1 MPRELTVPSAER
13 MLRARSGLMERGM
26 TERDIA
32 AAVQSGALIRVRRGW
47 YVAGDD
53 WADLWREGRHLLEV
67 VAVRREATYAAPPFC
82 LESAAVLHGLP
93 LYRTQ
98 PSAVHTLTA
107 PTSHS
112 RRRSGVAR
120 HSLALGEDDLTE
132 VAGIACTSLERT
144 VVDLAR
150 TLHPEAAVASA
161 DAALRRIAVVGH
173 RQDESVAAAW
183 RERLDRRMSRSSN
196 RGIRQ
201 ARRVVAFAD
210 GRAQLPGESVS
221 RLLLH
226 RLGFRD
232 IELQPHVTSSDGRD
246 FWLDFGF
253 PQARAFGEFDGLGK
267 YVSPEM
273 RGDRSIDDVV
283 IAEKRREDEVRGV
296 TGWRIVR
303 WGSEHIRS
311 EDALGARLAAFGI
324 RPR

>member
-1 MPRELTVPSAER
+1 MPRELTIPSAEE
-13 MLRARSGLMERGM
+13 MLRSRSELIARGM

-32 AAVQSGALIRVRRGW
+32 RSVEVGRLIRVRRGW
-47 YVAGDD
+47 YVDADA
-53 WADLWREGRHLLEV
+53 WAALWGEGRHLLEI
-67 VAVRREATYAAPPFC
+67 VAVRREATYAAAPFC

-93 LYRTQ
+93 LYRTT

-120 HSLALGEDDLTE
+120 HCLALGDDDLTE
-132 VAGIACTSLERT
+132 VRGITCTSLERT

-150 TLHPEAAVASA
+150 TLRPEAALACA
-161 DAALRRIAVVGH
+161 DAALRRVAVEGH
-173 RQDESVAAAW
+173 LQDEQVAAEW
-183 RERLDRRMSRSSN
+183 RARLDSRMSRSRN

-201 ARRVVAFAD
+201 ARRVVGFAD

-226 RLGFRD
+226 RLGFRGV
-232 IELQPHVTSSDGRD
+232 ELQPHVRSSDGRD

-253 PQARAFGEFDGLGK
+253 PHARAFGEFDGLGK
-267 YVSPEM
+267 YLSPDM
-273 RGDRSIDDVV
+273 RGERSIDDVV
-283 IAEKRREDEVRGV
+283 LDEKRREDEVRGV
-296 TGWRIVR
+296 TGWRVVR

-311 EDALGARLAAFGI
+311 EDTLGARLAAFGI
-324 RPR
+324 RP